1 MPPLNRLY
9 RRRSTTHRKENRYAS
24 VHIKVIYDRVSL
36 VIKQREP
43 RRTKALDTYVYMY
56 LCLVYMCTRIF
67 YFHNLFTEAET
78 INTPKKFD
86 ITCHRY
92 LSEFADDGF
101 AYRLSAAVSR
111 CAFYDT

>member
-43 RRTKALDTYVYMY
+43 RRTKALDTYACICVWCICVRVYFIFTIY
-56 LCLVYMCTRIF
+56 LQKQKRLTRRRS
-67 YFHNLFTEAET
+67 LT
-78 INTPKKFD
+78 
-86 ITCHRY
+86 
-92 LSEFADDGF
+92 
-101 AYRLSAAVSR
+101 
-111 CAFYDT
+111 